1 MRTSR
6 AIRSLPVM
14 ALALVIL
21 LGFMACQK
29 KEPAAVIQPTSPP
42 PESPKSWIPEP
53 PKTEEVTGA
62 ADYWNKQGV
71 MRMIHFETNK
81 YDILPESRV
90 ILKQNAAWLLAHPQF
105 RVAVEGHCDERN
117 TEAYNLAL
125 GERRANAA
133 KEYLVGLGIPAA
145 KIQTVSYGKSRPL
158 CFDHEDSCWAQNR
171 RDQFLLQDAK

>member
-6 AIRSLPVM
+6 AVSWLPIL
-14 ALALVIL
+14 ALALL
-21 LGFMACQK
+21 LFLGFTACEK
-29 KEPAAVIQPTSPP
+29 KQPVSVVQPTPP
-42 PESPKSWIPEP
+42 PESPKTWQPEVKP
-53 PKTEEVTGA
+53 PEMNAESS

-71 MRMIHFETNK
+71 MKRIHFETNK
-81 YDILPESRV
+81 WDILPGDRA

-105 RVAVEGHCDERN
+105 RVAIEGHCDERN

-133 KEYLVGLGIPAA
+133 KEYLVGLGVPTA

-158 CFDHEDSCWAQNR
+158 CFDHKESCWQQNR
-171 RDQFLLQDAK
+171 RDEFLLQDAK